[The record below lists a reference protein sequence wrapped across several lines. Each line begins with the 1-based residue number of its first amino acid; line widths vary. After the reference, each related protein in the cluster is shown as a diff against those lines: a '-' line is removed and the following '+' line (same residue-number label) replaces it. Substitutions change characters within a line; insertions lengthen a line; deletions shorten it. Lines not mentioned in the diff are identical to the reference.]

1 MFIIQT
7 KKKKPKLHFNEVL
20 FATIIK
26 EMMYSGI
33 NHLPF
38 PQTVNC
44 VLSHCVNSDKILVQI
59 LVQVAMITMPH
70 KLLKRFTYR
79 KNRYIISIV
88 LTKTR

>member
-44 VLSHCVNSDKILVQI
+44 VLSHCVNSDKILVQ
-59 LVQVAMITMPH
+59 VAMIAMPH
-70 KLLKRFTYR
+70 KLLERFTYR
-79 KNRYIISIV
+79 KNHYIISIV